1 MKEEMSNTE
10 SDRESI
16 EFKEHKMSV
25 KLSYGIGKFQAEFF
39 TGGFAA
45 LVFLYFET
53 EVGLKGWLTALGI
66 VIYSIWNAINDPLI
80 GFLTEKPTPL
90 AKKWGRRFPWI
101 IFGSIFWVFSFIL
114 IFAVPQSLIDQDIQW
129 ALFLWMV
136 ASTCLYD
143 LLFTTWEVNYQST
156 FPDKFRNEKERN
168 SVAGVATFI
177 GVFGI
182 AAGALVP
189 TFIVNYGVKTSY
201 VRNSVIFS
209 LVGIIMVVFLISG
222 VREDPDMI
230 NRYLEAKEQEKE
242 TQTEEPFFVQLF
254 NAFKH
259 KNFLAFI
266 LLYFF
271 YQAGVMSMNA
281 SVHYVGKY
289 ILFDVSKTTVI
300 FAAMLVGALISI
312 PIWLYVAKKI
322 QNNQKSLTIAS
333 LLIAASSFPMTFLNT
348 QLGFSIALGLW
359 GMAFGGF
366 WLTMTPAMAD
376 VIDEIVVKTERRNDG
391 IFLGFRAFF
400 GRLSYAVQAISFWII
415 HALTGFDQHATLQSD
430 TAILGIKIHLAILPS
445 LLVLVG
451 TFIFWKLNDLDK
463 EKVQAN
469 KAKLAEIQL

>member
-1 MKEEMSNTE
+1 MSNTE

-312 PIWLYVAKKI
+312 PIWLYVARKI